1 MSELKINPNRRFLRP
16 EKLPHFFCAGCGCGQ
31 VLNYYTQAL
40 DELHMDPEQML
51 REDGIKAGVLKLCNV
66 WPVPERQIREAAR
79 EVRKLFAV
87 EMNIGKYAGEIER
100 VASGIC
106 GVSRI
111 TKNLGLIHTPTEIY
125 QAVKEDLK

>member
-1 MSELKINPNRRFLRP
+1 MLDDAEYALVAYGSETRP
-16 EKLPHFFCAGCGCGQ
+16 AVEA
-31 VLNYYTQAL
+31 A
-40 DELHMDPEQML
+40 QML

-87 EMNIGKYAGEIER
+87 EMNIGKYTGEIER
-100 VASGIC
+100 VAGGIC